1 MSRAKKGKELSVKL
15 GNTVGTGAASFSKLK
30 DARINVVASCC
41 YQIGG
46 QAHFTII
53 PDDIERAESVLQE
66 SKLDTLVQEV
76 LLVKLPNEPGA
87 LATMLQ
93 DISALGIS
101 VRSAYTTTTSKKVAT
116 AVLKTDEDTTVLEV
130 LNEMPL
136 NVVESEA
143 LASTVTETDNEMESE
158 AGTDIQIDVH
168 VNDDIDDDT
177 EVEVPREAEIP
188 DSKSDVGQ

>member
-1 MSRAKKGKELSVKL
+1 MTRAKKGKELSVKL
-15 GNTVGTGAASFSKLK
+15 GNTVGAGAGLFSKLK
-30 DARINVVASCC
+30 DAEINVVASCC
-41 YQIGG
+41 YQIGEE
-46 QAHFTII
+46 AHFTII
-53 PDDIERAESVLQE
+53 PDDIDRAETVLQE

-116 AVLKTDEDTTVLEV
+116 AVLKTDDDEKVLEV

-136 NVVESEA
+136 NIVDSEA
-143 LASTVTETDNEMESE
+143 LASAVTETDNEMESE
-158 AGTDIQIDVH
+158 AGTDIQIDVD
-168 VNDDIDDDT
+168 DDIDDDT

-188 DSKSDVGQ
+188 ETKSDRG